1 MESPARS
8 IIALW
13 RGDVGDRHH
22 KKLSPLRSIIPVGQ
36 QRIGSLIPARIF
48 AGPLFQ
54 PGIPVRREARVIL
67 GILKETASG
76 ETRVALLP
84 ESLRALVAQGISVSV
99 EAGAGLAAGAS
110 DQAYV
115 EAGATFTADR
125 RWIIANADLLPV
137 VNMLPDADQARLKS
151 GAVVV
156 GFMKPLDAPAAL
168 LEAMHRPASL
178 FSMELVPRI
187 SRAQS
192 MDALSSMATIA
203 GYKAVVAAAD
213 RLPRLFPMLIT
224 AAGTIPPARVFVIGA
239 GVAGLQAIATARRLG
254 AVVEAYDIR
263 AAAGEQVRSLGAK
276 FLDVDLGG
284 ISTEGGGGY
293 AAELTEE
300 ALDRGRDL
308 IVRTAAHSDVII
320 TTAQV
325 PGRPAP
331 RLIRREAIEAMRAG
345 SVVVDVAAPA
355 GGNCELTQPGV
366 TQTINHVTLLAPL
379 NLPAEVPVHASQLYA
394 RNVVNFLAL
403 IVKNGTLTIDLND
416 EVLAGACVAHE
427 GRPVNPRVAKLLETA
442 IEPEVVR

>member
-1 MESPARS
+1 
-8 IIALW
+8 
-13 RGDVGDRHH
+13 
-22 KKLSPLRSIIPVGQ
+22 
-36 QRIGSLIPARIF
+36 
-48 AGPLFQ
+48 
-54 PGIPVRREARVIL
+54 
-67 GILKETASG
+67 
-76 ETRVALLP
+76 LP
-84 ESLRALVAQGISVSV
+84 ESLKSLIAQGISVIV
-99 EAGAGLAAGAS
+99 QAGAGIAAGAT
-110 DQAYV
+110 DHAYL
-115 EAGATFTADR
+115 EAGATITADR
-125 RWIIANADLLPV
+125 ASILANADLLPLV
-137 VNMLPDADQARLKS
+137 TAPSSTDQSRLKP
-151 GAVVV
+151 GAVVI
-156 GFMKPLDAPAAL
+156 GFLKPLDAPQAL
-168 LEAMHRPASL
+168 TSAIERPVTL

-203 GYKAVVAAAD
+203 GYKAVIAAAD
-213 RLPRLFPMLIT
+213 ILPRLFPMLMT

-254 AVVEAYDIR
+254 AVVEAYDVR

-284 ISTEGGGGY
+284 ISAEGGGGY

-308 IVRTAAHSDVII
+308 ITRTAAHSDVVI

-331 RLIRREAIEAMRAG
+331 LLIRRDAVEAMRPG
-345 SVVVDVAAPA
+345 SVLVDLAAPA

-366 TQTINHVTLLAPL
+366 TQNIGSVILLAPL

-394 RNVVNFLAL
+394 RNILNFLSL
-403 IVKNGTLTIDLND
+403 IVKKGALTLDLTD

-427 GRPVNPRVAKLLETA
+427 GKAINPRVAKLLASATA
-442 IEPEVVR
+442 PTN